1 MFCRLQAG
9 KLLFWCVLCVGA
21 FGVSGGCGTG
31 HYKAQADKE
40 VYDIIDAKW
49 QQDFGEKANYTI
61 AGVEPSP
68 NDVRIEHLMAES
80 GVMCL
85 ADVVAIATAQ
95 NREYQRQKELLY
107 LVSLDLTLERH
118 QFARQWFGTIDS
130 AYVKGTED
138 GSYEESV
145 GSDGKLGF
153 DQLLAGG
160 AVVSTNIALD
170 WSRFLTGDPRTS
182 LGSVLSASLT
192 QPLLRGRGRRIVQE
206 KLTQAERN
214 ALYQIRM
221 FSRFRKTFVVS
232 IVTDYYRVLQLR
244 DAVDNAWSNYERR
257 LESKKRLKLEAEVG
271 RRPLF
276 ELDQAEQNVF
286 RARDA
291 CVRAGQKYEQQL
303 DEFKMRLALP
313 ADVNVTL
320 DQNELE
326 ALREVGVAQPDY
338 LLHAAV
344 ETALLRRLDLANSWN
359 KIDDAARKVIVAADG
374 LGAELNLIGSAT
386 VHSTERTEFDRLRF
400 HRGSYA
406 LGLEADLPLDRKA
419 ERNAYRESL
428 IALEQA
434 WREYEN
440 DADQTELD
448 VREAYRGLG
457 EAAERYQIQNN
468 SLELASRRV
477 ESTSLLLEE
486 GRASTRDLLEAQD
499 ALIRAQDDVTAAL
512 VDHAVAKLSFFRD
525 IGVLEVR
532 PDGMPAH
539 SNRTAFETSQ

>member
-1 MFCRLQAG
+1 MFCRLQA
-9 KLLFWCVLCVGA
+9 KELLFWCVLCVGA
-21 FGVSGGCGTG
+21 FGVSGGCSAG

-68 NDVRIEHLMAES
+68 NDVRIEHIMAES

-107 LVSLDLTLERH
+107 LVSLDLTLERR

-130 AYVKGTED
+130 AYAKGAED

-160 AVVSTNIALD
+160 AAVSTNIALD
-170 WSRFLTGDPRTS
+170 WSGFLTGDPRTS

-244 DAVDNAWSNYERR
+244 DAVNNAWSNYERR

-326 ALREVGVAQPDY
+326 ALREVGVTQPDY
-338 LLHAAV
+338 SLHAAV

-457 EAAERYQIQNN
+457 EAAERYQIQEN

-499 ALIRAQDDVTAAL
+499 ALVRAQDDVTAAL

-525 IGVLEVR
+525 ISVLEVR

-539 SNRTAFETSQ
+539 SNRTAFEASR

>member
-192 QPLLRGRGRRIVQE
+192 QPLLRGRGRRRHGVLNEAVLPVHHLGQQAGQGPGRQPADRRRE
-206 KLTQAERN
+206 PARQTRPGQPPLLHRFHALAEEDAHAAAQQAE
-214 ALYQIRM
+214 
-221 FSRFRKTFVVS
+221 
-232 IVTDYYRVLQLR
+232 
-244 DAVDNAWSNYERR
+244 
-257 LESKKRLKLEAEVG
+257 
-271 RRPLF
+271 
-276 ELDQAEQNVF
+276 
-286 RARDA
+286 
-291 CVRAGQKYEQQL
+291 
-303 DEFKMRLALP
+303 
-313 ADVNVTL
+313 
-320 DQNELE
+320 
-326 ALREVGVAQPDY
+326 
-338 LLHAAV
+338 
-344 ETALLRRLDLANSWN
+344 
-359 KIDDAARKVIVAADG
+359 
-374 LGAELNLIGSAT
+374 
-386 VHSTERTEFDRLRF
+386 
-400 HRGSYA
+400 
-406 LGLEADLPLDRKA
+406 
-419 ERNAYRESL
+419 
-428 IALEQA
+428 
-434 WREYEN
+434 
-440 DADQTELD
+440 
-448 VREAYRGLG
+448 
-457 EAAERYQIQNN
+457 
-468 SLELASRRV
+468 
-477 ESTSLLLEE
+477 
-486 GRASTRDLLEAQD
+486 
-499 ALIRAQDDVTAAL
+499 
-512 VDHAVAKLSFFRD
+512 
-525 IGVLEVR
+525 
-532 PDGMPAH
+532 
-539 SNRTAFETSQ
+539 